1 MVHTTEE
8 SNRLYNRSRLVQE
21 LAKGRHHSSV
31 DQSMLKQSVA
41 TGLDSQA
48 KHLCSFNLF
57 WNCDEKRTKIK
68 KKRSGFANLKNK
80 L

>member
-31 DQSMLKQSVA
+31 DQSMLTNLWLQGSIPKQNICALSIYFGIVMRK
-41 TGLDSQA
+41 GR
-48 KHLCSFNLF
+48 K
-57 WNCDEKRTKIK
+57 
-68 KKRSGFANLKNK
+68 
-80 L
+80 

>member
-31 DQSMLKQSVA
+31 DQSMLTNLWLQGSIPNKTSV
-41 TGLDSQA
+41 
-48 KHLCSFNLF
+48 LF
-57 WNCDEKRTKIK
+57 QFILELWWEKDENKEKEVGICKFK
-68 KKRSGFANLKNK
+68 K
-80 L
+80 

>member
-31 DQSMLKQSVA
+31 DQSMLTNLS
-41 TGLDSQA
+41 LD
-48 KHLCSFNLF
+48 HLQ
-57 WNCDEKRTKIK
+57 EKNGTL
-68 KKRSGFANLKNK
+68 G
-80 L
+80 